1 MTITPSKSIGLK
13 ISTYGSNGP
22 VLMLLH
28 NVRIWLP
35 IQPQGESMKTIAI
48 GLTLLLMGNMSFAQ
62 KAKEVSHKKLM
73 QKIERE
79 TVRPSQKAKPLS
91 VQFMNEINRKAIIGE
106 KRRGARQGAAYY
118 GMLASVGCILASSVY
133 GPIFILPAVGTGAA
147 SVFQFDFL
155 HHAVD
160 QSDKYPEI
168 QKALAAD
175 MLKRFAVVLVSP
187 SQITN
192 DIKKELIQFLSHPR
206 RDYPA
211 EKLKNGEYRFY
222 FLTHCRD
229 MYIDINAENRVI
241 FVRDTSFSSS
251 DQEHELAHYIKGPR
265 YLPSLYIKDGP
276 VYIQ

>member
-1 MTITPSKSIGLK
+1 
-13 ISTYGSNGP
+13 
-22 VLMLLH
+22 
-28 NVRIWLP
+28 
-35 IQPQGESMKTIAI
+35 MKTIAI

-79 TVRPSQKAKPLS
+79 TVRPSQ
-91 VQFMNEINRKAIIGE
+91 
-106 KRRGARQGAAYY
+106 
-118 GMLASVGCILASSVY
+118 
-133 GPIFILPAVGTGAA
+133 
-147 SVFQFDFL
+147 
-155 HHAVD
+155 
-160 QSDKYPEI
+160 
-168 QKALAAD
+168 
-175 MLKRFAVVLVSP
+175 
-187 SQITN
+187 ITN
-192 DIKKELIQFLSHPR
+192 DIKKKLIQFLSHPR